1 MVYMIRMRYYTTNER
16 GKSAATLCGGEK
28 ELERIED
35 KSMNERGKAPDTS
48 RILVEWKCIKKGAT
62 LR

>member
-16 GKSAATLCGGEK
+16 GKRAATLCGGGK
-28 ELERIED
+28 EQERIED

-48 RILVEWKCIKKGAT
+48 RILVE
-62 LR
+62 

>member
-16 GKSAATLCGGEK
+16 GKRAVTLCGGEK

-48 RILVEWKCIKKGAT
+48 RILVE
-62 LR
+62 